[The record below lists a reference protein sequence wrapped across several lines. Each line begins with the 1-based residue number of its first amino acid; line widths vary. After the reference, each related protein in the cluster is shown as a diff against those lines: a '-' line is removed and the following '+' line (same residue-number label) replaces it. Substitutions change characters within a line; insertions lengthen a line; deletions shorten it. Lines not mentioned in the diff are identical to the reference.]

1 MSTVTLGT
9 TGHTSLTA
17 IKYLPGYGSGMAAA
31 DIATI
36 ALAIKNDQVNGRPI
50 FPGAL
55 EEGRLFIPNRGVL
68 NILPG
73 DFIAYDPTTG
83 WPILIS
89 AASIASGPWT
99 HT

>member
-1 MSTVTLGT
+1 MALRTLGT
-9 TGHTSLTA
+9 NATNSLNA
-17 IKYLPGYGSGMAAA
+17 LLFARAGLLAA
-31 DIATI
+31 DVATFR
-36 ALAIKNDQVNGRPI
+36 ANVKNDQVNGRPI